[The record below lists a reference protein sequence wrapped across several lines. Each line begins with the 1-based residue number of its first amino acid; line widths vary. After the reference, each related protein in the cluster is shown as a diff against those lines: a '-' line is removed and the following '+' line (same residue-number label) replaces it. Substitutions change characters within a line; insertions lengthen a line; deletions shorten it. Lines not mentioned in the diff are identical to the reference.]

1 MKRLLCILSN
11 MNAGG
16 AETFLMK
23 IYRQIDRSK
32 YQMDFCINVKER
44 CFYEDEIERLGGI
57 VYRIPSKTEDMSS
70 FRKGLYHVIKDNG
83 YKYVLRITSNAA
95 GFIDLKIAKEAGAEV
110 CAVRSSNSSDGT
122 SWKSRIIHIVSRF
135 LYQKYIDIKIAPSE
149 LAAKYTF
156 GNVDNVNYLHNAIDL
171 QVYRF
176 DDAERK
182 RVREEFTYSNDDI
195 VIGHIGRFRTQK
207 NHSFLIDIFEY
218 LYKENKKYKFLLVG
232 IGELEKEI
240 KEKVKR
246 LGLSD
251 AVTFAGERK
260 DIPSILSAMDVFV
273 FPSLYEGMPNTVIEA
288 QATGLPCV
296 IADTITREANITN
309 LVTYLPLKDVEEWT
323 NTINNNI
330 GRPRVDTELLFRE
343 NKYDIESQT
352 DEFVRLVFPN

>member
-44 CFYEDEIERLGGI
+44 CFYEDEIERLGGK

-83 YKYVLRITSNAA
+83 YKNVLRITSNAA
-95 GFIDLKIAKEAGAEV
+95 GFMDLKIAKDAGAEV
-110 CAVRSSNSSDGT
+110 CSVRSSNSSDGT
-122 SWKSRIIHIVSRF
+122 SWKSRVIHIVSRF

-182 RVREEFTYSNDDI
+182 RVREVFAYSNEDI
-195 VIGHIGRFRTQK
+195 IIGHIGRFRTQK
-207 NHSFLIDIFEY
+207 NHSFLIDIFES
-218 LYKENKKYKFLLVG
+218 LYRENKKYKFLLVG
-232 IGELEKEI
+232 IGELE
-240 KEKVKR
+240 
-246 LGLSD
+246 S
-251 AVTFAGERK
+251 
-260 DIPSILSAMDVFV
+260 
-273 FPSLYEGMPNTVIEA
+273 
-288 QATGLPCV
+288 
-296 IADTITREANITN
+296 
-309 LVTYLPLKDVEEWT
+309 
-323 NTINNNI
+323 
-330 GRPRVDTELLFRE
+330 
-343 NKYDIESQT
+343 
-352 DEFVRLVFPN
+352 